1 MQRWGVKLGIDFG
14 TTRII
19 VAAADRGN
27 YPILDFETPEGTC
40 DWFPSVI
47 ATRGADVRFGWD
59 AWQAQTQPD
68 WTVLRSVKRH
78 LERSGPATRL
88 VIGNQSFLLTEL
100 LGGLTRALFS
110 ALRARF
116 GPNEPL
122 EAMLGV
128 PANANGNQRFLTID
142 AFQSAGFQ
150 VLGLL
155 NEPSA
160 AAIEYGHRQKMKGLL
175 LVYDLGG
182 GTFDASLVEMEEGVH
197 TVLDADGISNFGG
210 DDFDLALAELAAGK
224 EGMYALLLGEVF
236 RLLEECRR
244 QKEALH
250 ANSRR
255 IVVDLD
261 TVREDLGQA
270 TVAVGDFYEACRP
283 LLDESV
289 RITARLA
296 AGRNIEALYI
306 TGGGSELPLVARVLR
321 EEFGRKVKRSEY
333 TRAATAIGL
342 AIQADAASGYKLR
355 EMFHRNFAVWRE
367 SDAGARMILDP
378 IFPRGTR
385 LPSAGERGITVSRVY
400 RPTHN
405 VGDFRYLEASHIDEN
420 LQPKGDIAVW
430 DEIRFPFDPE
440 LAEVSSL
447 ENVHIHESP
456 GAKTQEI
463 EELYTC
469 DAAGVVTVKIRNLT
483 SHYEREY
490 RLGRW
495 SGRASAVRPG
505 AGQRAQKASS

>member
-1 MQRWGVKLGIDFG
+1 MRLGIDFG

-40 DWFPSVI
+40 DWFPTLV
-47 ATRGADVRFGWD
+47 ATRGDEVRFGWD
-59 AWQAQTQPD
+59 AWQAQTEAG
-68 WTVLRSVKRH
+68 WTVLRSVKRQ
-78 LERSGPATRL
+78 LEDSGPATSLAVGDRCFPL
-88 VIGNQSFLLTEL
+88 VDL
-100 LGGLTRALFS
+100 LGGLTSALYRAL
-110 ALRARF
+110 RERF
-116 GPNEPL
+116 GKDEPL

-142 AFQSAGFQ
+142 AFHNAGFQ

-160 AAIEYGHRQKMKGLL
+160 AAIEYGHRQKMKGRL

-197 TVLDADGISNFGG
+197 TVLAADGISNFGG
-210 DDFDLALAELAAGK
+210 EDFDLALAELAAGK
-224 EGMYALLLGEVF
+224 EGMYSLTLAEAF

-250 ANSRR
+250 PHSRR

-261 TVREDLGQA
+261 AAQEGWGQA
-270 TVAVGDFYEACRP
+270 TVAVGDFYASCRP
-283 LLDESV
+283 LLEESV
-289 RITARLA
+289 RVAARLA
-296 AGRNIEALYI
+296 EGQDIEALYV

-321 EEFGRKVKRSEY
+321 EEFGRRVKRSEY
-333 TRAATAIGL
+333 TRSATAIGL

-367 SDAGARMILDP
+367 SDAGNRLILDP

-385 LPSAGERGITVSRVY
+385 LPGAGEPALTVSRIY
-400 RPTHN
+400 RPVHN
-405 VGDFRYLEASHIDEN
+405 VGDFRYLEASYLDEN

-440 LAEVSSL
+440 LAEAESL
-447 ENVHIHESP
+447 EEIPVHKSARAE
-456 GAKTQEI
+456 TQEI

-469 DAAGVVTVKIRNLT
+469 NAAGAVTVTIRNLT
-483 SHYEREY
+483 SNYGREY

-495 SGRASAVRPG
+495 SGKAPVVRPG
-505 AGQRAQKASS
+505 ARRRAHKASSTSQS

>member
-1 MQRWGVKLGIDFG
+1 MKLGIDFG
-14 TTRII
+14 TTRIV

-27 YPILDFETPEGTC
+27 YPIVDFETPEGTC
-40 DWFPSVI
+40 DWFPSLI
-47 ATRGADVRFGWD
+47 ATRGAEVRFGWD
-59 AWQAQTQPD
+59 AWHAQSEPD

-78 LERSGPATRL
+78 LESSGPATRL
-88 VIGNQSFLLTEL
+88 VVGNHSFLVTEL
-100 LGGLTRALFS
+100 LSGLTGALLT

-116 GPNEPL
+116 GPNIPL

-128 PANANGNQRFLTID
+128 PANANGNQRFLTIE

-160 AAIEYGHRQKMKGLL
+160 AAIEYGHRQKMKGRL

-182 GTFDASLVEMEEGVH
+182 GTFDVSLVEMEEGVH

-224 EGMYALLLGEVF
+224 EGMYSLPLAEVF

-244 QKEALH
+244 QKESLH
-250 ANSRR
+250 PNSRR

-261 TVREDLGQA
+261 AVREGMGQA
-270 TVAVGDFYEACRP
+270 TLAVSDFYELCRP

-289 RITARLA
+289 RITARVA
-296 AGRNIEALYI
+296 EGRDVGALYV

-321 EEFGRKVKRSEY
+321 DQFGRKVKRSEY
-333 TRAATAIGL
+333 TRSATAIGL
-342 AIQADAASGYKLR
+342 AIQADEASGYKLR

-367 SDAGARMILDP
+367 GESGARMILDP

-385 LPSAGERGITVSRVY
+385 LPSAGEPGVTVSRVY
-400 RPTHN
+400 RPVHN
-405 VGDFRYLEASHIDEN
+405 VGDFRYLEASHIGED
-420 LQPKGDIAVW
+420 LQPTGDIAVW

-440 LAEVSSL
+440 LAGATSL
-447 ENVHIHESP
+447 ENVPVLKSP
-456 GAKTQEI
+456 RAETQEI

-469 DAAGVVTVKIRNLT
+469 DAAGVVTVKIRNRT
-483 SHYEREY
+483 SNYGREY

-495 SGRASAVRPG
+495 SEKASPVKAGIGKRAQRAS
-505 AGQRAQKASS
+505 S